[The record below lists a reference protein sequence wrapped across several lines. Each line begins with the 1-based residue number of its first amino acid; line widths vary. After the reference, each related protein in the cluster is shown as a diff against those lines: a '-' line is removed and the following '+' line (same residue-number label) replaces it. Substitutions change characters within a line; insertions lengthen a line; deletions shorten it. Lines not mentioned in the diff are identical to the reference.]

1 MSMHDQAF
9 RTVELPALPGK
20 LGEIDALLQAARSSG
35 TATGERAVL
44 KEIARNID
52 RSSGGTSIRSRSAER
67 WHRDVSRAMF
77 KTRHNLEKQT

>member
-44 KEIARNID
+44 KEIARIID
-52 RSSGGTSIRSRSAER
+52 RSSGGDIYQ
-67 WHRDVSRAMF
+67 
-77 KTRHNLEKQT
+77 KPLG

>member
-35 TATGERAVL
+35 AAAGERVVL
-44 KEIARNID
+44 QQIALIID
-52 RSSGGTSIRSRSAER
+52 RSSGGHIYQ
-67 WHRDVSRAMF
+67 
-77 KTRHNLEKQT
+77 KPLG